1 LNRFERFLSEG
12 DNLKRRTIKKTY
24 INPTVDII
32 KVEARQLLTGS
43 MTILYEL
50 QDSDPILSPEFDF
63 QIEDNT
69 LDDFDDF

>member
-1 LNRFERFLSEG
+1 M
-12 DNLKRRTIKKTY
+12 KKKY

-43 MTILYEL
+43 MTILEEL

-63 QIEDNT
+63 QMEDAPLT
-69 LDDFDDF
+69 DFNDF